1 MDRVLVEFPGLG
13 LQFEFQNYIM
23 IGSFKIAYYG
33 MIIAFGMLLAIV
45 YAFKTFK
52 KVGVDGD
59 RAIDAIIGGIIGGI
73 IGARVYYVA
82 FAWDEF
88 KDNLLSVFNT
98 RNGGMAIYGG
108 IIGAMIVG
116 VLISKWRKIKL
127 RPLLDVV
134 GIGFLIGQ
142 GIGRWGNFVNVEAF
156 GSNTALPWGMTGPR
170 VVSYL
175 SGNMDYFSSIGVTV
189 DPNMPVHP
197 CFLYES
203 IWCIVGF
210 LVLNIY
216 LKHRRFDGEVFL
228 MYLGYYSLGRFFIEG
243 LRTDSL
249 MIGSLRVSQL
259 LAAILFV
266 GSILAIIMIRMHIKS
281 KNDSEYMKLYVETQ
295 EWQDELSENAAK
307 EETKNKKKL
316 EKQSVKTELNDAD
329 KGDS

>member
-295 EWQDELSENAAK
+295 EWQNELSENAAK

-316 EKQSVKTELNDAD
+316 EKQSVKTELNDSD

>member
-307 EETKNKKKL
+307 EETKNKKRL
-316 EKQSVKTELNDAD
+316 EKQSVKTELNDSD

>member
-156 GSNTALPWGMTGPR
+156 GSNTPLPWGMTGPR

-295 EWQDELSENAAK
+295 EWRDELSENAAK